1 MPVNVDAIVFW
12 HVRDARKASLE
23 QAIDR
28 VAQTS
33 LREMIGSS
41 MLQPSCLT
49 GRLLSDERRRRGP
62 LRLVTGMHTKGEKR
76 SSKD

>member
-1 MPVNVDAIVFW
+1 VPVNVDAIVFW

-33 LREMIGSS
+33 HDVVFRFAHDS
-41 MLQPSCLT
+41 
-49 GRLLSDERRRRGP
+49 P
-62 LRLVTGMHTKGEKR
+62 LEKPVTSELVSEAQIPC
-76 SSKD
+76 

>member
-1 MPVNVDAIVFW
+1 VPVNVDAIVFW

-49 GRLLSDERRRRGP
+49 GRLLTGTFGTRLATKP
-62 LRLVTGMHTKGEKR
+62 LDGACR
-76 SSKD
+76 

>member
-1 MPVNVDAIVFW
+1 
-12 HVRDARKASLE
+12 
-23 QAIDR
+23 
-28 VAQTS
+28 
-33 LREMIGSS
+33 MIGSS

-62 LRLVTGMHTKGEKR
+62 LRLVTGLHTKGEKR